1 MEKGQVTVGSD
12 SEMAPISSRYYYEDK
27 DRHGNT
33 RRYFRQRIPG
43 SKKLRKVR
51 LRENPDRAEFHE
63 EFAAAVKGVP
73 YVKKNAPAPR
83 PQPKLIVAN
92 SLRGLIDQYYK
103 KSLEFLGYDEE
114 TKKVRKRIFLLLC
127 SQLVDEDDPASG
139 EIGDLPYADILQD
152 SIIVLI
158 NRKATSSIDS
168 ANAWLK
174 ALRKLFAWATST
186 TPKLMTRNV
195 AKDVALIKRK
205 KSEGWHTWTV
215 EEALQYRERHPPGT
229 KAFLALALFMLT
241 GQRLSDVAKLG
252 RPHIRRPEH
261 ISEQLREVHPG
272 RWLAF
277 RQHKNRNSS
286 PVDLVI
292 PILPQLEEVFA
303 LSADVLG
310 ELTFLQTEF
319 GRPFTTKGLG
329 NWFGDRCVE
338 AKVPGR
344 AHGVRKAGAT
354 WAAEQAA
361 TDHQLMAIFGW
372 KTIQQAQVY
381 TKKARQQMIAGG
393 SMRLI
398 TFDQSMN
405 KCDPPTLPVAKGGST
420 SG

>member
-1 MEKGQVTVGSD
+1 MTSD
-12 SEMAPISSRYYYEDK
+12 LDMAPISSRYYYEDN

-43 SKKLRKVR
+43 SKKYRKVR
-51 LRENPDRAEFHE
+51 LREDPDSAEFLE
-63 EFAAAVKGVP
+63 EFAAAVKGLP
-73 YVKKNAPAPR
+73 YVKKGAPALR
-83 PQPKLIVAN
+83 PQPRTIAAN
-92 SLRGLIDQYYK
+92 SLRWLIEQYYK
-103 KSLEFLGYDEE
+103 KSLEFLGYDPE
-114 TKKVRKRIFLLLC
+114 TQKVRKRIFNALC
-127 SQLVDEDDPASG
+127 AELVDEEDKSSG
-139 EIGDLPYADILQD
+139 EIGDLPYSGILQD

-174 ALRKLFAWATST
+174 ALRKLFAWATGT
-186 TPKLMTRNV
+186 TPKMMQSNV
-195 AKDVALIKRK
+195 AKEVALIKRP
-205 KSEGWHTWTV
+205 KSEGWHTWTI

-261 ISEQLREVHPG
+261 VSEQMREIHPG

-292 PILPQLEEVFA
+292 PILPQLEEVFV
-303 LSADVLG
+303 LSKDVLG
-310 ELTFLQTEF
+310 ELTFLQTEW
-319 GRPFTTKGLG
+319 GLPFSTKGLG

-344 AHGVRKAGAT
+344 AHGLRKAGAT

-372 KTIQQAQVY
+372 KTIQQAQIY

-398 TFDQSMN
+398 SISQIVN
-405 KCDPPTLPVAKGGST
+405 ECDPPKLPVAKGGST
-420 SG
+420 GG